1 MTTEGPTDSRL
12 TSVLFTDNNGWLM
25 ISNATGSKLRLD
37 NLAWSEVSF
46 GDKIMN
52 KDRGLA
58 AATDPT
64 TGSMYIINGGVD
76 NGVKKTF
83 TYNEVINQ
91 YKEIGQT
98 VPMES
103 EFAGAWT
110 NARKTM
116 LIHGGIRANVVQ
128 DLMFEFIPSNDV
140 PVIQPVLYSGDA
152 PTARQGHCMVSA
164 YGGTKMIVF
173 GGIGASN
180 TALGDIYI
188 LDTSNLKWSRG
199 TDGGVSVAR
208 AYTACAISNDMFVAW
223 GGCDGAKTTVTSN
236 VTVVYN
242 LKTNQWVSS
251 YSPFPY
257 VGPTGSGAATPSGT
271 GPENESNPAATNIG
285 AGSDGNSNSGGI
297 IGGVVGG
304 LAVIS
309 ILVGLFIFHRR
320 RQANQANTSTAIS
333 EPVTAGKD
341 KAYHYSNSPHTDPDA
356 PPTSDTT
363 RSEVAPQYHI
373 FQPSVSESGYVHHLA
388 IIDHHQQNQLPVQ
401 QQQPSQQ
408 QEQKEQEQLPL
419 KAPQTFN
426 IDSPVT
432 SFYTPSSNSSAG
444 ANASPVMTS
453 MMNSRNSVHLYQPT
467 TRNPHTPSDE
477 KAFASFPSPE
487 RHPHTFQI

>member
-25 ISNATGSKLRLD
+25 VSNATGSKLRLD
-37 NLAWSEVSF
+37 NLVWSEVSF

-103 EFAGAWT
+103 GFAGAWT

-116 LIHGGIRANVVQ
+116 LIHGGVRANAVQ
-128 DLMFEFIPSNDV
+128 DLLYEFIPSNDV
-140 PVIQPVLYSGDA
+140 PVIQPVIYSGDA

-180 TALGDIYI
+180 SALGDIYV
-188 LDTSNLKWSRG
+188 LDTSDLKWSKG
-199 TDGGVSVAR
+199 ADGGVSVAR
-208 AYTACAISNDMFVAW
+208 AYTACAVSNDMFVAW
-223 GGCDGAKTTVTSN
+223 GGCDGAMATMTSN

-257 VGPTGSGAATPSGT
+257 VRTTGSAAATPSGT
-271 GPENESNPAATNIG
+271 GTGNGSSPTDTATG
-285 AGSDGNSNSGGI
+285 AESDGNSSSGGI
-297 IGGVVGG
+297 IGGIVGG
-304 LAVIS
+304 LAVIG
-309 ILVGLFIFHRR
+309 IVVGLFIFRRR
-320 RQANQANTSTAIS
+320 RQVNQASTTAAVS
-333 EPVTAGKD
+333 EPVTVGKD
-341 KAYHYSNSPHTDPDA
+341 NVYYNSDKGSPHTDPNA
-356 PPTSDTT
+356 PPTSGGGV
-363 RSEVAPQYHI
+363 VAPQYHI
-373 FQPSVSESGYVHHLA
+373 FQPSTSESGSIYQLA
-388 IIDHHQQNQLPVQ
+388 YIDHHQQNQLLVQ
-401 QQQPSQQ
+401 QQQQ
-408 QEQKEQEQLPL
+408 QKEQERPPL
-419 KAPQTFN
+419 KDPQTFN
-426 IDSPVT
+426 IDSPSVT
-432 SFYTPSSNSSAG
+432 SYTPSTNSNAG
-444 ANASPVMTS
+444 TNTQPIMTT
-453 MMNSRNSVHLYQPT
+453 MTMNSGNSAELYQAAS
-467 TRNPHTPSDE
+467 RNPHTPNDTQI
-477 KAFASFPSPE
+477 FASVPILE
-487 RHPHTFQI
+487 RHPHTLPY